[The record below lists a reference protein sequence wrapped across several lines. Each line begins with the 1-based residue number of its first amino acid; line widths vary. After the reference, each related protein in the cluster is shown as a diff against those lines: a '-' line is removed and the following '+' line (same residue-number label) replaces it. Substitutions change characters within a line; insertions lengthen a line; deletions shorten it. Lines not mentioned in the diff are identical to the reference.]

1 MNLLDLFPEEDYR
14 LQMRFERGS
23 VAEFFAPT
31 ERHAELISERRHWL
45 QTSPRTY
52 AALLPE
58 GIPLLDETITMAND
72 WQTDAGFALA
82 KETKS
87 PWERCLALGELL
99 EPDFLLL
106 KPDADGYFQL
116 LGGCVCFPSSWS
128 LAEKIGRPLEFIHGV
143 VPGLNSQLGNQIHGF
158 LSKIKPG
165 IAWQRANWGL
175 SRSVE
180 LNQHPERRLP
190 RLDASARLEEIWL
203 RVEHQ
208 SLVALAQNQGIFFGI
223 RIAIHPLAEVKK
235 DSALAERLSRVL
247 QTMPEE
253 MARYKNLAAARST
266 IIALLLS

>member
-1 MNLLDLFPEEDYR
+1 MNLADVIPDEDYR
-14 LQMRFERGS
+14 LQMRFERGN

-31 ERHAELISERRHWL
+31 ERHEELISQRRHWL
-45 QTSPRTY
+45 QTAPQTY

-58 GIPLLDETITMAND
+58 GIPLLDETIERACLWQADAPLARLKEAN
-72 WQTDAGFALA
+72 
-82 KETKS
+82 S
-87 PWERCLALGELL
+87 PWERCLALGETL

-106 KPDADGYFQL
+106 KPQAEGCFHL
-116 LGGCVCFPSSWS
+116 LAGCVCFPSSWS

-175 SRSVE
+175 SRSPE

-190 RLDASARLEEIWL
+190 RFDASVSLTEIWL

-208 SLVALAQNQGIFFGI
+208 ALVALPQNQGILFGI
-223 RIAIHPLAEVKK
+223 RIAIHPLAELKK
-235 DSALAERLSRVL
+235 DSTVAERLSRVL

-253 MARYKNLAAARST
+253 MARYKNLATARST
-266 IIALLLS
+266 IIALLQS